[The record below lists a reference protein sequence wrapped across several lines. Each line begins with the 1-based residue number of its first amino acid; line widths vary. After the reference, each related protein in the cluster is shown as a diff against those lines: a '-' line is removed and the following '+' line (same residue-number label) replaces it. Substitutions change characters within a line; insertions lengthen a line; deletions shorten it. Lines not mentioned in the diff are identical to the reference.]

1 MSRIIQLQTEEVLNE
16 IIEGNAV
23 YMMTRLREDTCLEE
37 IIDAEAFVKLE
48 ETDERVERVSEK
60 TDRCNK
66 NEGPDEPVRDEH
78 SEMEWQD
85 NGAAADEGNARKAE
99 REPEEI
105 LVADALP
112 PDEPE
117 KYPAKKKKK
126 AAGKNKP
133 VDHGKIVAC
142 YRAGRSIKWIAD
154 EIGCSEQTVY
164 NHLEKE
170 GLYKKKK

>member
-37 IIDAEAFVKLE
+37 IIEAEAFVKLDE
-48 ETDERVERVSEK
+48 NDERVPEKPAEEDVSASEE
-60 TDRCNK
+60 K
-66 NEGPDEPVRDEH
+66 NEGPEP
-78 SEMEWQD
+78 
-85 NGAAADEGNARKAE
+85 AAE
-99 REPEEI
+99 EPEPEAESELEEI
-105 LVADALP
+105 ANTLP

-154 EIGCSEQTVY
+154 EIGCSDQTVY